1 MNNESIKISNYIFD
15 NEQITNLVSYAKQSF
30 ETHERNYIQF
40 YYSIYKLREFC
51 KQNTPDENS
60 EWLKYIAVDVDGVVV
75 ERGNKF
81 SFNSL
86 IKTLFNIDRTQLSR
100 GLNVLA
106 RFSNLEDVEDNKA
119 SDIEVKQNYT
129 GFSDTKLQELLPYEP
144 AVVDDMIEKGKIKA
158 SCTVR
163 ELRSILK
170 DKPQKAPLPEPEP
183 FNLNRAKPYTLD
195 EFRLFNRNDLV
206 MIAYETYEH
215 YLRLKRQMN
224 ELKDKSKKG

>member
-1 MNNESIKISNYIFD
+1 MNNECIKISNYIFN
-15 NEQITNLVSYAKQSF
+15 NEQITNLVSSAKQSF
-30 ETHERNYIQF
+30 ETHERNYIKF
-40 YYSIYKLREFC
+40 YYSIYKIREFF
-51 KQNTPDENS
+51 KQNTSDENS

-106 RFSNLEDVEDNKA
+106 RFSNLKDVEDNNA
-119 SDIEVKQNYT
+119 SDIKVKQNYT

-144 AVVDDMIEKGKIKA
+144 AVVDDMIDKGKINA

-170 DKPQKAPLPEPEP
+170 DKPQKVPLPEPEP
-183 FNLNRAKPYTLD
+183 FNLNRAKLYTLD

-206 MIAYETYEH
+206 MIAYETYEN